1 MKAMVLAR
9 VAPLGANARPLDLRD
24 VDAPQIQ
31 ADDVL
36 LRVRACGVCHTDLDE
51 IEGRTP
57 PSALPRILGHQI
69 VGTVESSG
77 SSVQGLARG
86 HRVGVAWLSRTCG
99 QCRFCLAGNE
109 NLCPQFVATG
119 RDVDGGY
126 AELVAAPAAAT
137 FALAATF
144 SDAEAAPLLCAGAIG
159 YRSLMLAGI
168 RDGDALGLMGFGA
181 SAHLVLQ
188 LAHHRYPRSPVF
200 VLARAEADRQFARD
214 LGAAW
219 TGDTLATPP
228 APLAAIIDT
237 TPAWRP
243 VVRALRHLDRGGR
256 LVINA
261 IRKEERDKSE
271 LLSIDYGRD
280 LWLEREIKSV
290 ANVTRAD
297 VRGFLDVAAVIP
309 IRPHVST
316 FPLEE
321 ANEAI
326 AALANGDRRGAIVL
340 TMS

>member
-1 MKAMVLAR
+1 MKAMTLTRVGPLATE
-9 VAPLGANARPLDLRD
+9 GRPLDRREMP
-24 VDAPQIQ
+24 APEMH
-31 ADDVL
+31 ADEVL
-36 LRVRACGVCHTDLDE
+36 IRVRACGVCHTDLDE

-57 PSALPRILGHQI
+57 PSSFPRILGHQI
-69 VGTVESSG
+69 VGTIESLG
-77 SSVQGLARG
+77 ATVQDLARG
-86 HRVGVAWLSRTCG
+86 TRVGVAWLSRTCG
-99 QCRFCLAGNE
+99 HCRFCLTGQE
-109 NLCPQFVATG
+109 NLCPEFVATG

-144 SDAEAAPLLCAGAIG
+144 SDAEAAPLLCAGAVG
-159 YRSLMLAGI
+159 YRSLTLAGL
-168 RDGDALGLMGFGA
+168 RDGDALGLTGFGA

-188 LAHHRYPRSPVF
+188 LARHRYPQSPVF
-200 VLARAEADRQFARD
+200 VFARDEADRQFARD

-219 TGDTLATPP
+219 AGDTLATPP

-261 IRKEERDKSE
+261 IRKDDRDKSE

-290 ANVTRAD
+290 ANVTRKD
-297 VRGFLDVAAVIP
+297 VRGFLDVAAAIP

-316 FPLEE
+316 FPLDQ
-321 ANEAI
+321 ANEAV

-340 TMS
+340 TV

>member
-1 MKAMVLAR
+1 MVLAR
-9 VAPLGANARPLDLRD
+9 IAPLADETRPLDLRE
-24 VDAPQIQ
+24 VPAPPIR
-31 ADDVL
+31 ADEVL
-36 LRVRACGVCHTDLDE
+36 IRVRACGVCHTDLDE

-57 PSALPRILGHQI
+57 PSSLPRILGHQI
-69 VGTVESSG
+69 VGTVASSG
-77 SSVQGLARG
+77 AAVTGLSPGA
-86 HRVGVAWLSRTCG
+86 RVGVAWLSRTCG
-99 QCRFCLAGNE
+99 ECRFCVAGQE

-144 SDAEAAPLLCAGAIG
+144 SDTEAAPLLCAGAVG

-168 RDGDALGLMGFGA
+168 RDGDALGLTGFGA

-188 LAHHRYPRSPVF
+188 LARHRYPQTPVF
-200 VLARAEADRQFARD
+200 VFARDEARRQFARD

-219 TGDTLATPP
+219 AGDTLATPP

-261 IRKEERDKSE
+261 IRKDDRDKSE
-271 LLSIDYGRD
+271 LLTIDYGRD
-280 LWLEREIKSV
+280 LWLEREITSV
-290 ANVTRAD
+290 ANVTHRD
-297 VRGFLDVAAVIP
+297 VRGFLDVAAAIP

-316 FPLEE
+316 FALDE
-321 ANEAI
+321 ANEAV
-326 AALANGDRRGAIVL
+326 AALANGARRGAIVL
-340 TMS
+340 TV

>member
-1 MKAMVLAR
+1 MKAMTLTRVGPLAKE
-9 VAPLGANARPLDLRD
+9 GRPLDRREMP
-24 VDAPQIQ
+24 APEMH
-31 ADDVL
+31 ADEVL
-36 LRVRACGVCHTDLDE
+36 IRVRACGVCHTDLDE

-57 PSALPRILGHQI
+57 PSSFPRILGHQI
-69 VGTVESSG
+69 VGTIESSG
-77 SSVQGLARG
+77 ATVQDLARG
-86 HRVGVAWLSRTCG
+86 TRVGVAWLSRTCG
-99 QCRFCLAGNE
+99 HCRFCLTGQE
-109 NLCPQFVATG
+109 NLCPEFVATG

-144 SDAEAAPLLCAGAIG
+144 SDAEAAPLLCAGAVG
-159 YRSLMLAGI
+159 YRSLTLAGL
-168 RDGDALGLMGFGA
+168 RDGDALGLTGFGA

-188 LAHHRYPRSPVF
+188 LARHRYPQSPVF
-200 VLARAEADRQFARD
+200 VFARHEADRQFARD

-219 TGDTLATPP
+219 AGDTLATPP

-261 IRKEERDKSE
+261 IRKDDRDKSE

-290 ANVTRAD
+290 ANVTRKD
-297 VRGFLDVAAVIP
+297 VRGFLDVAAAIP
-309 IRPHVST
+309 IRPHVSA
-316 FPLEE
+316 FPLDQ
-321 ANEAI
+321 ANEAV

-340 TMS
+340 TV

>member
-1 MKAMVLAR
+1 MKAMTLTRVGPLAKE
-9 VAPLGANARPLDLRD
+9 GRPLDLRE
-24 VDAPQIQ
+24 VPAPEIH
-31 ADDVL
+31 ADEVL
-36 LRVRACGVCHTDLDE
+36 IRVRACGVCHTDLDE

-57 PSALPRILGHQI
+57 PSSFPRILGHQI
-69 VGTVESSG
+69 VGTIESSG
-77 SSVQGLARG
+77 AAVQGLVRG
-86 HRVGVAWLSRTCG
+86 SRVGVAWLSRTCG
-99 QCRFCLAGNE
+99 HCRFCLGGNE
-109 NLCPQFVATG
+109 NLCPDFVATG

-137 FALAATF
+137 FALSETF
-144 SDAEAAPLLCAGAIG
+144 TDVEAAPLLCAGAIG
-159 YRSLMLAGI
+159 YRSLALAGI
-168 RDGDALGLMGFGA
+168 HDGDALGLSGFGA

-188 LAHHRYPRSPVF
+188 LARHRYPRSPVF
-200 VLARAEADRQFARD
+200 VFARAETDRQFAKD

-219 TGDTLATPP
+219 VGDTLATPP

-237 TPAWRP
+237 TPVWRP

-261 IRKEERDKSE
+261 IRKDDRDKSE
-271 LLSIDYGRD
+271 WLSIDYARD

-297 VRGFLDVAAVIP
+297 VRGFLDAAAAIP
-309 IRPHVST
+309 IRPRVST

-326 AALANGDRRGAIVL
+326 ASLANGDRRGAIVL
-340 TMS
+340 TM

>member
-1 MKAMVLAR
+1 MKAMVLSR
-9 VAPLGANARPLDLRD
+9 VAPFAAEARPLDRRE
-24 VDAPQIQ
+24 VATPQIR
-31 ADDVL
+31 ADEVL
-36 LRVRACGVCHTDLDE
+36 IRVRACGVCHTDLDE

-69 VGTVESSG
+69 VGTIESSG
-77 SSVQGLARG
+77 AAVQGLARG
-86 HRVGVAWLSRTCG
+86 LRVGVAWLSRTCG
-99 QCRFCLAGNE
+99 QCRFCLAGLE

-137 FALAATF
+137 FALAETF
-144 SDAEAAPLLCAGAIG
+144 TDAEAAPMLCAGAIG
-159 YRSLMLAGI
+159 FRSLVLAGI
-168 RDGDALGLMGFGA
+168 HDGDALGLTGFGA

-188 LAHHRYPRSPVF
+188 LARHRYPRTPVF
-200 VLARAEADRQFARD
+200 VFARDEADRQFARD

-219 TGDTLATPP
+219 AGDTLATPP

-261 IRKEERDKSE
+261 IRKDDRDKSE
-271 LLSIDYGRD
+271 WLSIDYGRD

-297 VRGFLDVAAVIP
+297 VRGFLDVAEAVP

-316 FPLEE
+316 FPLED

-326 AALANGDRRGAIVL
+326 AALANGDRRGALVL
-340 TMS
+340 TL

>member
-1 MKAMVLAR
+1 MKAMVLDR
-9 VAPLGANARPLDLRD
+9 VAPLAAEARPLELRD
-24 VDAPQIQ
+24 VAPPTM
-31 ADDVL
+31 APDEVL
-36 LRVRACGVCHTDLDE
+36 IRVRACGVCHTDLDE

-69 VGTVESSG
+69 VGTIESVG
-77 SSVQGLARG
+77 SSVQGLAPGR
-86 HRVGVAWLSRTCG
+86 RVGVAWLSRTCG
-99 QCRFCLAGNE
+99 QCRFCLAGTE
-109 NLCPQFVATG
+109 NLCPQFLATG

-137 FALAATF
+137 FALAETF
-144 SDAEAAPLLCAGAIG
+144 TDVEAAPLLCAGAIG

-168 RDGDALGLMGFGA
+168 RDGDALGLSGFGA

-188 LAHHRYPRSPVF
+188 LARHRYPQSPVF
-200 VLARAEADRQFARD
+200 VFARAETDRQFARD

-219 TGDTLATPP
+219 AGDTPATPP

-261 IRKEERDKSE
+261 IRKDDRDKSE
-271 LLSIDYGRD
+271 WLSIDYARD

-297 VRGFLDVAAVIP
+297 VRGFLDVAAAIP

-316 FPLEE
+316 FPLED

-326 AALANGDRRGAIVL
+326 AGLASGDRRGAIVL
-340 TMS
+340 RL

>member
-1 MKAMVLAR
+1 MKAMVLTST
-9 VAPLGANARPLDLRD
+9 APLAARPRPLDLRE
-24 VDAPQIQ
+24 VGAPRVQ
-31 ADDVL
+31 ADEVL
-36 LRVRACGVCHTDLDE
+36 IRVRACGVCHTDLDE

-57 PSALPRILGHQI
+57 PSSLPRILGHQI
-69 VGTVESSG
+69 VGTIESSG
-77 SSVQGLARG
+77 ATVQGLTTGA
-86 HRVGVAWLSRTCG
+86 RVGVAWLSRTCG
-99 QCRFCLAGNE
+99 ECRFCLAGKE
-109 NLCPQFVATG
+109 NLCPWFVATG

-126 AELVAAPAAAT
+126 AELVAAPATAT
-137 FALAATF
+137 FALSETF
-144 SDAEAAPLLCAGAIG
+144 TDAEAAPLLCAGAIG
-159 YRSLMLAGI
+159 YRSLQLAGI
-168 RDGDALGLMGFGA
+168 HDGDALGLSGFGA

-188 LAHHRYPRSPVF
+188 LARHRYPRSPVF
-200 VLARAEADRQFARD
+200 VFARAETDRQFAKD

-219 TGDTLATPP
+219 AGDTLATPP

-261 IRKEERDKSE
+261 IRKDDRDKSE
-271 LLSIDYGRD
+271 WLSIDYERD

-297 VRGFLDVAAVIP
+297 VRGFLDVAAAIP

-316 FPLEE
+316 LSLEE

-326 AALANGDRRGAIVL
+326 AGLASGDRRGAIVL
-340 TMS
+340 TL

>member
-1 MKAMVLAR
+1 MKAMTLTRVGPLATE
-9 VAPLGANARPLDLRD
+9 GRPLDRREMP
-24 VDAPQIQ
+24 APEMH
-31 ADDVL
+31 ADEVL
-36 LRVRACGVCHTDLDE
+36 IRVRACGVCHTDLDE

-57 PSALPRILGHQI
+57 PSSFPRILGHQI
-69 VGTVESSG
+69 VGTIESSG
-77 SSVQGLARG
+77 ATVQDLARG
-86 HRVGVAWLSRTCG
+86 TRVGVAWLSRTCG
-99 QCRFCLAGNE
+99 HCRFCLTGQE
-109 NLCPQFVATG
+109 NLCPEFVATG

-144 SDAEAAPLLCAGAIG
+144 SDAEAAPLLCAGAVG
-159 YRSLMLAGI
+159 YRSLTLAGL
-168 RDGDALGLMGFGA
+168 RDGDALGLTGFGA

-188 LAHHRYPRSPVF
+188 LARHRYPQSPVF
-200 VLARAEADRQFARD
+200 VFARDEADRQFARD

-219 TGDTLATPP
+219 AGDTLATPP

-261 IRKEERDKSE
+261 IRKDDRDKSE

-290 ANVTRAD
+290 ANVTRKD
-297 VRGFLDVAAVIP
+297 VRGFLDVAAAIP

-316 FPLEE
+316 FPLDQ
-321 ANEAI
+321 ANEAV

-340 TMS
+340 TV

>member
-1 MKAMVLAR
+1 MKAMTLTRVGPLAKE
-9 VAPLGANARPLDLRD
+9 GRPLDLRE
-24 VDAPQIQ
+24 VPAPEIH
-31 ADDVL
+31 ADEVL
-36 LRVRACGVCHTDLDE
+36 IRVRACGVCHTDLDE

-57 PSALPRILGHQI
+57 PSSFPRILGHQI
-69 VGTVESSG
+69 VGTIESSG
-77 SSVQGLARG
+77 ATVRDLARG
-86 HRVGVAWLSRTCG
+86 TRVGVAWLSRTCG
-99 QCRFCLAGNE
+99 HCRFCLAGRE
-109 NLCPQFVATG
+109 NLCPEFVATG

-144 SDAEAAPLLCAGAIG
+144 SDPEAAPLLCAGAVG

-168 RDGDALGLMGFGA
+168 RDGDALGLTGFGA

-188 LAHHRYPRSPVF
+188 LSRHRYPQSPVF
-200 VLARAEADRQFARD
+200 VFARDEADRQFARD

-219 TGDTLATPP
+219 AGDTLATPP
-228 APLAAIIDT
+228 TPLAAIIDT

-243 VVRALRHLDRGGR
+243 VVWALRHLDRGGR

-261 IRKEERDKSE
+261 IRKDDRDKSE
-271 LLSIDYGRD
+271 LLSMDYGRD

-290 ANVTRAD
+290 ANVTRKD

-316 FPLEE
+316 FPLDQ
-321 ANEAI
+321 ANEAV

-340 TMS
+340 TV

>member
-1 MKAMVLAR
+1 M
-9 VAPLGANARPLDLRD
+9 
-24 VDAPQIQ
+24 I
-31 ADDVL
+31 
-36 LRVRACGVCHTDLDE
+36 RVRACGVCHTDLDE
-51 IEGRTP
+51 IEGRVP

-69 VGTVESSG
+69 VGTIESSG
-77 SSVQGLARG
+77 AAVHGLARG
-86 HRVGVAWLSRTCG
+86 QRVGVAWLSRTDG
-99 QCRFCLAGNE
+99 QCRFCVTGRE
-109 NLCPQFVATG
+109 NLCPDFVATG

-137 FALAATF
+137 FVLPATF
-144 SDAEAAPLLCAGAIG
+144 SDVEAAPLLCAGAIG

-168 RDGDALGLMGFGA
+168 RDGDALGLTGFGA

-188 LAHHRYPRSPVF
+188 LARHRYPSTPVF
-200 VLARAEADRQFARD
+200 VFARDEADRQFAKD

-219 TGDTLATPP
+219 VGDTLATPP

-261 IRKEERDKSE
+261 IRKDDRDKSE
-271 LLSIDYGRD
+271 LLTIDYGRD

-290 ANVTRAD
+290 ANVTRGD
-297 VRGFLDVAAVIP
+297 VRGFLDVAEAVP
-309 IRPHVST
+309 IRPQVST
-316 FPLEE
+316 FPLED

-326 AALANGDRRGAIVL
+326 AALASGGRRGAIAL
-340 TMS
+340 AM